1 MIRLAP
7 LAAAALLLAPAV
19 ASAHFPFLSV
29 ADEDD
34 SKQLRLVFGEDAS
47 ADAPKYLSILER
59 AKVVRRTPD
68 GKSEPVELK
77 ADGGALAADVSADPA
92 GTVYTLSLPFGVM
105 DRGGESFLLE
115 YSAATR
121 KERRP
126 GDTGRP
132 AAVNAQPLAIV
143 PEPGGADGGGVLKVL
158 AAGTPVAGATVTAG
172 GDLGSE
178 EFVTDD
184 RGIVTLSEEQI
195 EDAGV
200 MSVRTSVTLPGA
212 GVYDGKPFPETR
224 RYATAVFTA
233 GDFSNAAEPA
243 EDAPAVDKI
252 SVAEVAGADLPE
264 GVTSLGAAVSG
275 GYLYYYGG
283 HPGTAHKYSTDEQ
296 SNAFRRLDLS
306 DPAAGWED
314 LPSGPKLQGLALV
327 AHPAGGVVRVGGF
340 TARNSLD
347 EDHDL
352 HSVPTV
358 SHYDPETGEWTD
370 LTPLPGGRSSFD
382 ARVLGDQ
389 LYVFGGWMMAGAE
402 GEAWHGT
409 GYMAD
414 LTADE
419 LEWEVLPMPSPRR
432 ALSVAAVPETNE
444 LYLIGGMP
452 PSGEPTR
459 RVDIYNAKTGA
470 FARGPDLP
478 GETMDGF
485 GSAAFAADGAVY
497 VTTLTGKVL
506 RLKSGADAWEPLG
519 ELGKARFFH
528 QLVPAGDGA
537 QFYLIGGGSMEDG
550 RFTTVEKLT
559 VEG

>member
-1 MIRLAP
+1 MTRLVP
-7 LAAAALLLAPAV
+7 LAAAALFLAPAV

-29 ADEDD
+29 TNEDGKD
-34 SKQLRLVFGEDAS
+34 RLRLVFGEDAS
-47 ADAPKYLSILER
+47 ADDPKYLSILER
-59 AKVVRRTPD
+59 AEVVRRRPD
-68 GKSEPVELK
+68 GRADPVKLTP
-77 ADGGALAADVSADPA
+77 DGGALTADLSAAPA
-92 GTVYTLSLPFGVM
+92 GTVYTLSLTYGVA
-105 DRGGESFLLE
+105 DKGDGPFLLE
-115 YSAATR
+115 YSAAAL

-132 AAVNAQPLAIV
+132 AAVNDQPLAIV
-143 PEPGGADGGGVLKVL
+143 PEPGGVLKVL

-178 EFVTDD
+178 EFTTDD
-184 RGIVTLSEEQI
+184 RGVVTLTAEQI
-195 EDAGV
+195 ADAGV

-212 GVYDGKPFPETR
+212 GVYDDKPFPETR

-233 GDFSNAAEPA
+233 GDFEQAAEPA
-243 EDAPAVDKI
+243 EETPASNKI
-252 SVAEVAGADLPE
+252 VVAEVAGADLPE
-264 GVTSLGAAVSG
+264 GVTSLGAAASG

-296 SNAFRRLDLS
+296 SGNFRRLDLS

-314 LPSGPKLQGLALV
+314 LPGGPKLQGLALV

-340 TARNSLD
+340 TARNSL
-347 EDHDL
+347 EEEHDL

-358 SHYDPETGEWTD
+358 SHYDPEQGEWTD

-382 ARVLGDQ
+382 ARVLGDKI
-389 LYVFGGWMMAGAE
+389 YVFGGWMMAGAE

-409 GYMAD
+409 GYTAD

-419 LEWEVLPMPSPRR
+419 LEWEVLPMPHPRR

-459 RVDIYNAKTGA
+459 RVDIFNAKTGT

-485 GSAAFAADGAVY
+485 GSAAFAANGAVY

-519 ELGKARFFH
+519 ELEKARFFH

-537 QFYLIGGGSMEDG
+537 AFYLIGGGSMEDG

>member
-1 MIRLAP
+1 M
-7 LAAAALLLAPAV
+7 
-19 ASAHFPFLSV
+19 
-29 ADEDD
+29 
-34 SKQLRLVFGEDAS
+34 
-47 ADAPKYLSILER
+47 
-59 AKVVRRTPD
+59 
-68 GKSEPVELK
+68 
-77 ADGGALAADVSADPA
+77 
-92 GTVYTLSLPFGVM
+92 
-105 DRGGESFLLE
+105 
-115 YSAATR
+115 
-121 KERRP
+121 
-126 GDTGRP
+126 
-132 AAVNAQPLAIV
+132 
-143 PEPGGADGGGVLKVL
+143 L

-178 EFVTDD
+178 EFTTDD
-184 RGIVTLSEEQI
+184 RGVVTLTEEQI

-233 GDFSNAAEPA
+233 GDFEQAAEPSG
-243 EDAPAVDKI
+243 DASANKI
-252 SVAEVAGADLPE
+252 VVAEVAGADLPE
-264 GVTSLGAAVSG
+264 GVTSLGAAASG

-314 LPSGPKLQGLALV
+314 LPGGPKLQGLALV

-340 TARNSLD
+340 TARNSLE

-358 SHYDPETGEWTD
+358 SHYDPEQGEWTD

-382 ARVLGDQ
+382 ARVLGDKV
-389 LYVFGGWMMAGAE
+389 YVFGGWMMAGAE

-419 LEWEVLPMPSPRR
+419 LEWEVLPMPHPRR

-452 PSGEPTR
+452 PTGEPTR
-459 RVDIYNAKTGA
+459 RVDIYDAKTGT

-485 GSAAFAADGAVY
+485 GSAAFAANGAVY

-506 RLKSGADAWEPLG
+506 RLKPGADAWEPLG
-519 ELGKARFFH
+519 ELEKARFFH

-537 QFYLIGGGSMEDG
+537 AVLSDRRREHGGRPVHDRGEADG
-550 RFTTVEKLT
+550 RGVRAPTAGAGPRPPLSLNWRNGSRPRRLAADGDPADGPGPLDEHGDGPRVDRRRAGVPQGDGREPRRRAAPAGVRTRGYRPGGLAGVAGLS
-559 VEG
+559 VRRDRRRPR